1 MNDTPKQSPRPFAH
15 KVSKRRL
22 GKFEIDDNSIS
33 DAKGNI
39 LIAENHVSHYDCKGD
54 FISLAT
60 GDWHLFAAAPE
71 MLEVL
76 HELDECA
83 VYWSEYDV
91 PLGIHDRI
99 KAAIAKAE
107 GRQE

>member
-1 MNDTPKQSPRPFAH
+1 MSDTPNRSRGPFELRGPDGPMSWEKAIFNADGDELLAYY
-15 KVSKRRL
+15 KS
-22 GKFEIDDNSIS
+22 GYDDRVN
-33 DAKGNI
+33 
-39 LIAENHVSHYDCKGD
+39 LYD
-54 FISLAT
+54 

-76 HELDECA
+76 QELDECA